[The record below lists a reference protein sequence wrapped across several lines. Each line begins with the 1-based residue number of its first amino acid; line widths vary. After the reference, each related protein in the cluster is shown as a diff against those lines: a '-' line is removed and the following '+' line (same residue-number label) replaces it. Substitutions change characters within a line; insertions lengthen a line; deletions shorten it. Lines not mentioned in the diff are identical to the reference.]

1 MNSSIIAAILL
12 ATVLPSAAAEPTV
25 EELSQR
31 VAQLEKTVEELSK
44 ALALVAD
51 KPETKVASPPQPVG
65 AEAVKP
71 EIIVNVHADGGLV
84 VEGRKFTLEE
94 LNGTLKE
101 VAKRDKDQ
109 PIRLRCDASVT
120 YQRIV
125 EVIEGCQEA
134 GLWCVSF
141 ASVRKAEKK

>member
-1 MNSSIIAAILL
+1 MKLTAIAALLL
-12 ATVLPSAAAEPTV
+12 AAVLPSAAAEPTV

-31 VAQLEKTVEELSK
+31 VAQLEKTVGELSK

-65 AEAVKP
+65 AEAIKP
-71 EIIVNVHADGGLV
+71 EIIVNVAADGGLV
-84 VEGRKFTLEE
+84 VEGRKLTLEE
-94 LNGTLKE
+94 LKEKLKE

-120 YQRIV
+120 YQRVV
-125 EVIEGCQEA
+125 EVIDGCQEA
-134 GLWCVSF
+134 ELWCVSF